1 MSNIENVNNSS
12 LVFSFYKDKISTNP
26 ADIVLNDSAIK
37 IDLEMAKAIANGEY
51 NITLDEYNAMNF
63 YKVQMGS
70 FFDEEKNFKITINN
84 NSEKINKTD
93 DKTDSE
99 NLTSNDKFEITL
111 EDYTSLNSYETVM
124 NSLLKGNSTNNL
136 PSFLNNFLGNKT
148 DEIINAKSFIDNMKD
163 LGVSTDKAV
172 KIYGAM
178 KSYSVT
184 ASLIQNNKNNFVNAK
199 I

>member
-1 MSNIENVNNSS
+1 MTSIENTTNNS
-12 LVFSFYKDKISTNP
+12 LVFSFYKDKMSDNP
-26 ADIVLNDSAIK
+26 ADLVLKNSAVK

-51 NITLDEYNAMNF
+51 NMTLEEFNKMNF

-70 FFDEEKNFKITINN
+70 FFEEENNFKITINN
-84 NSEKINKTD
+84 NSEKNNKTD

-99 NLTSNDKFEITL
+99 NLTNNDKYEITL
-111 EDYTSLNSYETVM
+111 ENSTSLKSYETLM
-124 NSLLKGNSTNNL
+124 NSLLNGNSTDKL
-136 PSFLNNFLGNKT
+136 PSFLKNYLGDKT
-148 DEIINAKSFIDNMKD
+148 DKKINAKNFIDNMKN
-163 LGVSTDKAV
+163 LGVSTGNAI

-184 ASLIQNNKNNFVNAK
+184 ASLIENNKNNFVNAK